1 MKQYRKAEMPFA
13 GRTCRRRCVLRPRRG
28 GEARAVFM
36 AGAPS
41 GGGNTVPGG
50 IYRSQKEAMKET
62 TLSDQAILNIL
73 HADTGMALG
82 CTEPIAV
89 ALAVAKA
96 REVLGCRPEHVS
108 LQVSGN
114 IYKNARGVGI
124 PGTDRRGLEV
134 AAALGCLTGSSDR
147 ALEVLED
154 VNEAIA
160 ARATDFVAA
169 GGVDIAIA
177 EGVDKLFIQASVTAQ
192 GHTAMARVEKH
203 HTNIVRAELDSRTV
217 FEKQQDEPCYTQ
229 DVQGNIEGMS
239 VARLYEFARTVD
251 TSLLSDLARGA
262 EANWRIADAG
272 LKKRYGYGLGKIL
285 SAKSAG
291 DTDLMRRSMAKV
303 AAGIDARMS
312 GSMLPVM
319 TNSGSGNQGITIYV
333 PVIEAAI
340 AAGADTEAL
349 LRALVFANLIPIH
362 IKHRIGPL
370 SALCG
375 IVPASI
381 GAACGIAFLRGATLE
396 QVENVIQLIIANI
409 SGLFCDGAKASCAM
423 KASVGIAA
431 AYEAVYMAVEAG
443 SQAQCEGILDPDV
456 EHSIGNL
463 SRIAIS
469 AMDSTDREF
478 IDIMTCK

>member
-1 MKQYRKAEMPFA
+1 ME
-13 GRTCRRRCVLRPRRG
+13 
-28 GEARAVFM
+28 
-36 AGAPS
+36 
-41 GGGNTVPGG
+41 
-50 IYRSQKEAMKET
+50 
-62 TLSDQAILNIL
+62 LSDESILEIL

-89 ALAVAKA
+89 ALAVVKA
-96 REVLGCRPEHVS
+96 REILGKTPDHVHLS
-108 LQVSGN
+108 VSGN

-124 PGTDRRGLEV
+124 PGTDQRGLEV
-134 AAALGCLTGSSDR
+134 AAAMGCLTGSSDR
-147 ALEVLED
+147 ALEVLEGVTAEVASRAVD
-154 VNEAIA
+154 FA
-160 ARATDFVAA
+160 AQ
-169 GGVDIAIA
+169 GGVDISIA
-177 EGVDKLFIQASVTAQ
+177 EEVDKLFIEATVRSEDGHAASAT
-192 GHTAMARVEKH
+192 VEKH
-203 HTNIVRAELDSRTV
+203 HTGITRATRDGEV
-217 FEKQQDEPCYTQ
+217 VWEKAEAPAYRQDE
-229 DVQGNIEGMS
+229 QGNIEGMS
-239 VARLYEFARTVD
+239 VARLYEFARSVD
-251 TSLLSDLARGA
+251 VERLSDLARGA

-272 LKKRYGYGLGKIL
+272 LKKRYGYCLGKIL
-285 SAKSAG
+285 SAKSSS
-291 DTDLMRRSMAKV
+291 DSDLMRRSMAKV

-333 PVIEAAI
+333 PVIEAAL
-340 AAGADTEAL
+340 AAGADTELL
-349 LRALVFANLIPIH
+349 LRALAFANLIPIH

-396 QVENVIQLIIANI
+396 QIENVIQLIIANI
-409 SGLFCDGAKASCAM
+409 SGLFCDGAKASCSM

-431 AYEAVYMAVEAG
+431 AYEAVYMAVEG
-443 SQAQCEGILDPDV
+443 GEKAQCEGILDPDV

-469 AMDSTDREF
+469 AMDSTDREI

>member
-1 MKQYRKAEMPFA
+1 MK
-13 GRTCRRRCVLRPRRG
+13 
-28 GEARAVFM
+28 
-36 AGAPS
+36 
-41 GGGNTVPGG
+41 
-50 IYRSQKEAMKET
+50 T
-62 TLSDQAILNIL
+62 TLSDQTILDIL

-96 REVLGCRPEHVS
+96 REVLGQRPEHVS
-108 LQVSGN
+108 LRVSGN

-124 PGTDRRGLEV
+124 PGTDKRGLEV

-154 VNEAIA
+154 VTESIA
-160 ARATDFVAA
+160 EGATEFVAA
-169 GGVDIAIA
+169 KGVDISIA
-177 EGVDKLFIQASVTAQ
+177 ENVDKLFIEATVRHQH
-192 GHTAMARVEKH
+192 HTASATVEKH
-203 HTNIVRAELDSRTV
+203 HTNIVRAEMDGQAV
-217 FEKQQDEPCYTQ
+217 FEKQDDEPAYCQ
-229 DVQGNIEGMS
+229 DTQGNIAGMS
-239 VARLYEFARTVD
+239 VERLYEFARTVD
-251 TSLLSDLARGA
+251 TSLLTDLAEGA
-262 EANWRIADAG
+262 QANWRIADAG

-285 SAKSAG
+285 SAKSAS

-312 GSMLPVM
+312 GSMLAVM

-333 PVIEAAI
+333 PVIEAAL
-340 AAGADTEAL
+340 AAGADTETL
-349 LRALVFANLIPIH
+349 LRALAFANLIPIH

-381 GAACGIAFLRGATLE
+381 GAACGIAFLRKATLE
-396 QVENVIQLIIANI
+396 QIQNVIQLIIANI

-431 AYEAVYMAVEAG
+431 AYEAVYMAVEG
-443 SQAQCEGILDPDV
+443 GQQAQCEGILDSDV

-469 AMDSTDREF
+469 AMDSTDREI